1 MKNLKINKTKIKAL
15 ALSGL
20 ILVSSSAF
28 IGCGREVYTDET
40 EIYDYI
46 NPNSEEI
53 VIEPQIL
60 DVPGETFKLVIEYSV
75 DADARKKWRI
85 TDNKKLYTKVYTQGL
100 PEGKKVYIDNVH
112 TDTSI
117 VSTKEQM
124 NGITQDSMDDRI
136 HNSLMYGFPI
146 SDTVS
151 FYGVNE
157 IEGQNSTF
165 ITGSFYGFSGYSSV
179 TIDEERYKESDYLK
193 AGVYANKISSSYGL
207 LIQDGDLELS
217 SDILVLVSNT
227 IEKKYDNG
235 KVEIT
240 EYDRN
245 GKSKVKTKSAK

>member
-1 MKNLKINKTKIKAL
+1 
-15 ALSGL
+15 
-20 ILVSSSAF
+20 
-28 IGCGREVYTDET
+28 
-40 EIYDYI
+40 
-46 NPNSEEI
+46 
-53 VIEPQIL
+53 
-60 DVPGETFKLVIEYSV
+60 
-75 DADARKKWRI
+75 
-85 TDNKKLYTKVYTQGL
+85 
-100 PEGKKVYIDNVH
+100 
-112 TDTSI
+112 
-117 VSTKEQM
+117 
-124 NGITQDSMDDRI
+124 MDDRI

-165 ITGSFYGFSGYSSV
+165 ITGSFYGFSGYSSG

-207 LIQDGDLELS
+207 LIQDGDLEPYGVDVS